1 MLRIYVAFYY
11 LSLFGKASNTSLTG
25 IYATDDTDDRHSD
38 KFLIPSSR
46 STKGWLY
53 AYSSDNGWPLDR
65 QRARCQVHRGLRPSH
80 VLSPLLNVSSK
91 SSVKLLFR
99 LALKRIYIQRE
110 ANQAYEIHREKK
122 KGKVLSNAR
131 VLITQED
138 ADRLQ
143 QEELLTLFQTD
154 KPLYY
159 FVMRNQLLME
169 LLGG

>member
-1 MLRIYVAFYY
+1 
-11 LSLFGKASNTSLTG
+11 
-25 IYATDDTDDRHSD
+25 
-38 KFLIPSSR
+38 
-46 STKGWLY
+46 
-53 AYSSDNGWPLDR
+53 
-65 QRARCQVHRGLRPSH
+65 
-80 VLSPLLNVSSK
+80 LSPLLNVSSK